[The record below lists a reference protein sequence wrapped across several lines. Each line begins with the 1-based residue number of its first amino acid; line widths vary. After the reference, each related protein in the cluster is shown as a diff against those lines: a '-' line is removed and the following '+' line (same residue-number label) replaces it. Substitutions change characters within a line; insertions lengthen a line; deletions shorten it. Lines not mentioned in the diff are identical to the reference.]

1 MIKSERS
8 RDRRGRLSY
17 LFVVGTGQ
25 APETLDKYKLSTF
38 FFCAWLVPHVSERIP
53 FAFFNSNSTMAKK
66 LQLGYREIEAR
77 LITPLFPWQRAGG
90 EAVGYNLLYAFGK
103 SERDIERYQEGKGI
117 LKTFDGLLVKGLFC
131 YQSVNTLGLT
141 DRLEQLK
148 HEPQVVKAAPK
159 IIAVSDGMALLAY
172 DLRERDTYENKL
184 ERLPS
189 DFAFFYPLMDVE
201 RVHYVEESPADIKA
215 AEKLAKLHD
224 ELRSYNEFRSDDDL
238 HDLNIFIS
246 RLLFCFFAEDTGIFE
261 DNLFTSSIQRFT
273 KEDGSDLS
281 QYLDETF
288 NVMDLSFRRN
298 DVPSIVKQ
306 FPYVNG
312 GLFSKHIQ
320 IPKMGQ
326 KARKIIIE
334 CGELDW
340 KDINP
345 DIFGSMIQAVVNP
358 EERANQGMHYT
369 SVPNIMKVINPLFL
383 DELRGEYNKLN
394 ELYEQR
400 KQMLQVGGLSQN
412 QFFDD
417 LKGVAKKGNALL
429 KRMSQMKFFDP
440 ACGSGNFLI
449 ITYKCLRFL
458 EMDIL
463 RLLQKCTPQGEL
475 LLVDNSVIQLNQFYG
490 IELLDFPHEVAMLSL
505 WLAEH
510 QMNTKL
516 NAEFGINERAL
527 PLKNITQIVCGNA
540 CRMDWSTVCPHTPEE
555 EVFIFGNPP
564 YLGSS
569 KLEDDQKQ
577 DRTIAIGKYPNYK
590 KIDYIGIW
598 FIKGAIYIKGT
609 TAKCAF
615 VSTNSICQGEMVE
628 PLWTPI
634 IALNIIID
642 YAYTSFR
649 WNNNAKHNAAVTCV
663 IIGLANPCK
672 KDKLLFIGEKKKE
685 VNNITPYLTEGESL
699 IVSKHLSPISN
710 FPEIIRG
717 CMPYDGGNLLLDS
730 REKDTLLSDYPQASQ
745 YIKKIYS
752 AADYINGVTRYCLW
766 VSDSQKAI
774 AETILPIRE
783 RFRKTAEMRE
793 NSPDEGAR
801 KLALKPY
808 QFREFN
814 ACDEATLII
823 PSTSSANRQYIPMGY
838 GDNDTIVTNAMYMVY
853 NAPTAL
859 FGIISSSMN
868 MAWMKTI
875 GGKLKTDYRYTNL
888 CYNSFP
894 FPKISSEK
902 KSSIEAAA
910 EDVLITREYYPDK
923 TLAELYDPDKMPQ
936 DLREAHARLDDIVES
951 CYPGYPFASDEA
963 RLECLFKL
971 YEKMSKK
978 E

>member
-1 MIKSERS
+1 
-8 RDRRGRLSY
+8 
-17 LFVVGTGQ
+17 
-25 APETLDKYKLSTF
+25 
-38 FFCAWLVPHVSERIP
+38 
-53 FAFFNSNSTMAKK
+53 MAKK
-66 LQLGYREIEAR
+66 LQLGYREIEQR
-77 LITPLFPWQRAGG
+77 LVDSFSNSVNPA
-90 EAVGYNLLYAFGK
+90 EVGYQLLYSFGK
-103 SERDIERYQEGKGI
+103 SERDVERYKEGKGI
-117 LKTFDGLLVKGLFC
+117 LKTFDGLIIKGLFC
-131 YQSVNTLGLT
+131 YHAASTTQLT
-141 DRLEQLK
+141 NMLERLKQD
-148 HEPQVVKAAPK
+148 PQVLKAAPK
-159 IIAVSDGMALLAY
+159 IIAVSDGKTILAY
-172 DLRERDTYENKL
+172 DLREKDTYENQL

-261 DNLFTSSIQRFT
+261 ENLFTSSIQRYT
-273 KEDGSDLS
+273 KEDGSDLTD
-281 QYLDETF
+281 YLAHTF
-288 NVMDLSFRRN
+288 NIMDVSLRSRETLS
-298 DVPSIVKQ
+298 IIKQ

-312 GLFSKHIQ
+312 GLFSKRIQ
-320 IPKMGQ
+320 IPKMGA
-326 KARKIIIE
+326 KARRIIIE
-334 CGELDW
+334 CGELNW

-394 ELYEQR
+394 EFYEQKLQMKNIGALSV
-400 KQMLQVGGLSQN
+400 KQ
-412 QFFDD
+412 FYED
-417 LKGVAKKGNALL
+417 LKSVIKKGDALL
-429 KRMSQMKFFDP
+429 KRMSRMKFFDP

-463 RLLQKCTPQGEL
+463 ALQRKCTPEGEIL
-475 LLVDNSVIQLNQFYG
+475 FVDNSVISLSQFYG

-516 NAEFGINERAL
+516 NENFGVNTRAL

-540 CRMDWSTVCPHTPEE
+540 CRLDWNVICPHTPEE

-569 KLEDDQKQ
+569 KLDKDQQ
-577 DRTIAIGKYPNYK
+577 EDRTFAIGKYSNYK

-598 FIKGAIYIKGT
+598 FIKGAQYIKST

-628 PLWTPI
+628 PLWKPI
-634 IALNIIID
+634 FDLSIIIN
-642 YAYTSFR
+642 YAYTSFK
-649 WNNNAKHNAAVTCV
+649 WSNNAKYNAGVTCV
-663 IIGLANPCK
+663 IIGLSNINNK
-672 KDKLLFIGEKKKE
+672 RRLLFSLNEQRE
-685 VNNITPYLTEGESL
+685 VKNITPYLTEGDNL
-699 IVSKHLSPISN
+699 IVSKHRHPISDI
-710 FPEIIRG
+710 PEIMMG
-717 CMPYDGGNLLLDS
+717 CKPVDGGNLILEELDK
-730 REKDTLLSDYPQASQ
+730 ETLIRQYPET
-745 YIKKIYS
+745 IKWIRKLYS
-752 AADYINGVTRYCLW
+752 SADYIKGYKRYCLW
-766 VSDSQKAI
+766 IPDKDRDEADGNSIIHERMKRTAAMRLASD
-774 AETILPIRE
+774 
-783 RFRKTAEMRE
+783 
-793 NSPDEGAR
+793 DEGAR
-801 KLALKPY
+801 KMAERPH

-814 ACDEATLII
+814 ACDEHTLII
-823 PSTSSANRQYIPMGY
+823 PSTSSENRKYIPMGFA
-838 GDNDTIVTNAMYMVY
+838 DDETVVNNAMYMVC
-853 NAPTAL
+853 NSPIWV
-859 FGIISSSMN
+859 FGVIESYIN
-868 MAWMKTI
+868 MVWMKTI
-875 GGKLKTDYRYTNL
+875 GGKLETRYRYTNL

-894 FPKISSEK
+894 FPKISDEK
-902 KSSIEAAA
+902 KQEIESAA
-910 EDVLITREYYPDK
+910 EDVLITREYYPEK

-936 DLREAHARLDDIVES
+936 DLREAHAKLDDTVES

-971 YEKMSKK
+971 YEKMT
-978 E
+978 

>member
-1 MIKSERS
+1 
-8 RDRRGRLSY
+8 
-17 LFVVGTGQ
+17 
-25 APETLDKYKLSTF
+25 
-38 FFCAWLVPHVSERIP
+38 
-53 FAFFNSNSTMAKK
+53 MAKK
-66 LQLGYREIEAR
+66 LQLGYREIEQR
-77 LITPLFPWQRAGG
+77 LADSFSSRVNPA
-90 EAVGYNLLYAFGK
+90 EVGYQLLYSFGK
-103 SERDIERYQEGKGI
+103 SERDIERFKEGKGV
-117 LKTFDGLLVKGLFC
+117 LKTFDGLLIKGLFC
-131 YQSVNTLGLT
+131 YQPVSMFDLT
-141 DRLEQLK
+141 EQLEQLK
-148 HEPQVVKAAPK
+148 TNPQIIKAAPK
-159 IIAVSDGMALLAY
+159 IVAVSDGKTILAY
-172 DLRERDTYENKL
+172 DLREKDTYENQL

-201 RVHYVEESPADIKA
+201 RVHYVEESPADVKA

-261 DNLFTSSIQRFT
+261 DNLFTSSIQRYT

-281 QYLDETF
+281 QYLDESF
-288 NVMDLSFRRN
+288 NVMDLSLRHS
-298 DVPSIVKQ
+298 DIPSIVKQ

-320 IPKMGQ
+320 IPKMGA
-326 KARKIIIE
+326 KARRIIIE

-358 EERANQGMHYT
+358 EVRANQGMHYT

-383 DELRGEYNKLN
+383 DELRKSYNELN
-394 ELYEQR
+394 EFYEQK
-400 KQMLQVGGLSQN
+400 KQLHAIGALTKR
-412 QFFDD
+412 QFYDE
-417 LKGVAKKGNALL
+417 LKPVIKKGDALL
-429 KRMSQMKFFDP
+429 KRMSRMKFFDP

-463 RLLQKCTPQGEL
+463 ALQRKCTPEGEL
-475 LLVDNSVIQLNQFYG
+475 LFVDNSVISLSQFYG

-516 NAEFGINERAL
+516 NENFGVNTKAL

-540 CRMDWSTVCPHTPEE
+540 CRLDWNEVCPHTPEE

-569 KLEDDQKQ
+569 KLEDEQKE
-577 DRTIAIGKYPNYK
+577 DRTIAIGEYPNYK

-598 FIKGAIYIKGT
+598 FIKGAKYIKGSI
-609 TAKCAF
+609 AKCAF

-634 IALNIIID
+634 IELDIVID

-663 IIGLANPCK
+663 IIGLTNPDK
-672 KDKLLFIGEKKKE
+672 KVRLLYTDDKKRE
-685 VNNITPYLTEGESL
+685 VKNITPYLTEGETL
-699 IVSKHLSPISN
+699 IVSKHLHPISEI
-710 FPEIIRG
+710 PEIIRG
-717 CMPYDGGNLLLDS
+717 CMPYDGGNLLMES
-730 REKDTLLSDYPQASQ
+730 QEKDALLADYPQANQ

-752 AADYINGVTRYCLW
+752 AADYIKGLVRYCLW
-766 VSDSQKAI
+766 ISDTQKSKAEAI
-774 AETILPIRE
+774 PPIKE
-783 RFRKTAEMRE
+783 RLKKTAEMRLS
-793 NSPDEGAR
+793 SPDEGAR
-801 KLALKPY
+801 KLAQSPH

-814 ACDEATLII
+814 ACDETTLII
-823 PSTSSANRQYIPMGY
+823 PSTSSSNRKYIPMGY
-838 GDNDTIVTNAMYMVY
+838 ADNNTIVTNAMYMIY
-853 NAPTAL
+853 NAPTFL
-859 FGIISSSMN
+859 LGIISSSMN
-868 MAWMKTI
+868 MVWMKTI

-894 FPKISSEK
+894 FPKISDEK
-902 KSSIEAAA
+902 KKEIEEAA
-910 EDVLITREYYPDK
+910 EEVLITREYYPEK

-936 DLREAHARLDDIVES
+936 DLREAHAKLDDIVES
-951 CYPGYPFASDEA
+951 CYPGHPFASDEA

-971 YEKMSKK
+971 YEKMTANQVKK
-978 E
+978 